1 MGETIISNRCICPMC
16 AEYEQPGING
26 TQKMMK
32 AVEVVYNEVKKHK
45 DIDIWKSVDL
55 VSEFHLLSIF
65 KTMPKEYGK

>member
-1 MGETIISNRCICPMC
+1 MYICPMC

-32 AVEVVYNEVKKHK
+32 CVEVVYNEVKKHK

-55 VSEFHLLSIF
+55 VSEFHLLSIPI
-65 KTMPKEYGK
+65 KQSMVKQCRKNY

>member
-1 MGETIISNRCICPMC
+1 ME
-16 AEYEQPGING
+16 ING

-32 AVEVVYNEVKKHK
+32 CVEVVYNEVKKHK

-65 KTMPKEYGK
+65 PKQSMVK